1 MKSNNEYNIGLGV
14 SVLKKN
20 LIDFKEN
27 VNFGNN
33 QFLASFESEVEYTMY
48 TKKKNYHSFGL
59 NYQIQTRYNKVKEAD
74 YYKLLGK
81 WQEIHAGW
89 HNGIS
94 TLYQNMSNWTFI
106 YTYGTPKYKLMLYI
120 KEDFSVNNAPDIQT
134 GVSLKIPIS
143 KK

>member
-1 MKSNNEYNIGLGV
+1 
-14 SVLKKN
+14 
-20 LIDFKEN
+20 
-27 VNFGNN
+27 
-33 QFLASFESEVEYTMY
+33 MY

-81 WQEIHAGW
+81 WQEIYAGW